1 MASKRELIAVE
12 ALRHFKT
19 AQLSAWVGDEEAAEE
34 EFDKCGKA
42 IGRFRALERQRDLVR
57 EGFDEL
63 GALDELRKVSPRKSD
78 ERISQVEK
86 REVLELTRR
95 VGKMTYTVI
104 PQGSS
109 RAEFRALIDVHPR
122 RLRGAAPARDKEN
135 QADHRTW
142 RWIEINTDAG
152 FTGVFLL
159 TFADGT
165 LYAQVTAHEFFSGL
179 EAISRLSERL
189 AHSVADKLRVL
200 LVRQ

>member
-1 MASKRELIAVE
+1 MASKRELIALE

-34 EFDKCGKA
+34 EFNKCGKA
-42 IGRFRALERQRDLVR
+42 IKRFRTLGRPRDFAR

-63 GALDELRKVSPRKSD
+63 GPLDEMRKISPRKSD

-86 REVLELTRR
+86 RKVLALIRR
-95 VGKMTYTVI
+95 VGKMTYTLI

-109 RAEFRALIDVHPR
+109 RAEFRALIDTHPSLLR
-122 RLRGAAPARDKEN
+122 RAAPARDKEN

-142 RWIEINTDAG
+142 RWIEIDTDAG

-159 TFADGT
+159 TFAAGT
-165 LYAQVTAHEFFSGL
+165 LYAQVTAHEFFNGL
-179 EAISRLSERL
+179 EAVDRLRESLAQSVASKLRLSF
-189 AHSVADKLRVL
+189 
-200 LVRQ
+200 VRQ